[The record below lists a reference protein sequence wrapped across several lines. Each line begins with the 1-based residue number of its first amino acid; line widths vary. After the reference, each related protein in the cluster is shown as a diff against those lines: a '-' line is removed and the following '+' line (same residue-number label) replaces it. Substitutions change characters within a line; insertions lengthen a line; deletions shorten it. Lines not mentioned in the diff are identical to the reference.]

1 MLGVRERVCQQPVS
15 VLACS
20 TGPIRDRRTKQ
31 ANILLN
37 WPSICDDL
45 VAQTTRRGE
54 NRHGGYA
61 LFTSGTD
68 RQDVGIQILTVSGE
82 QNSICILFTNAYVD
96 FVLFLLMDALFT
108 ISKHRSIF
116 TKKRYLLLKKSLKV
130 GTTIYLGS
138 VIKQ

>member
-15 VLACS
+15 VLVCS
-20 TGPIRDRRTKQ
+20 TGPIRDKRTKQ

-54 NRHGGYA
+54 NRHGDM

-68 RQDVGIQILTVSGE
+68 RQGVGIQILTVSGE
-82 QNSICILFTNAYVD
+82 KNSICILFTNAYVN
-96 FVLFLLMDALFT
+96 FVLFLLVDALFT

-116 TKKRYLLLKKSLKV
+116 TKKRYLLLKKILKI